1 MKHLSIYVF
10 IFNLLFYALTM
21 FNIDLVPGIVWRSV
35 LITGPIIGIILA
47 LLYSKGK
54 LKVIGLSGNLF
65 VFVIAILLPYIVT
78 TFIWNRP

>member
-10 IFNLLFYALTM
+10 IFNLLFYALTL
-21 FNIDLVPGIVWRSV
+21 FNINLVPGIVSRSV

-47 LLYSKGK
+47 LLYSKGN

-65 VFVIAILLPYIVT
+65 VFVIAILMPYIVT